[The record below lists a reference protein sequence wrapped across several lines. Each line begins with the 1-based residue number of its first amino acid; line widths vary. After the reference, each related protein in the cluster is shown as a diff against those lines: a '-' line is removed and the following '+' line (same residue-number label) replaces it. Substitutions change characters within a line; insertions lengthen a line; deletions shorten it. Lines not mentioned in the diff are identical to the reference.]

1 MANNKLITGAGVQ
14 QKQARTKQK
23 PNRKIHTR
31 RCQNSYKVS
40 KVPQYTDGDGWSL
53 NTKKCQRK
61 DNKGR
66 GDEKT
71 QIKPAKQLTK
81 KCVLMQGQV
90 WMHASQGNS

>member
-1 MANNKLITGAGVQ
+1 MTNNKLTTCAGVQ

-23 PNRKIHTR
+23 PNRNINTK
-31 RCQNSYKVS
+31 RCHKSYKVS

-53 NTKKCQRK
+53 NTKKGQRK

-71 QIKPAKQLTK
+71 QIKPAKQLINKRTSMDACK
-81 KCVLMQGQV
+81 PG
-90 WMHASQGNS
+90 